1 MPDPLSKVFVG
12 EDLFSE
18 KMDNLTLA
26 IIRHGSSSGES
37 VEVTSWKQVQQL
49 VRAGLAPKV
58 FSVGDKF
65 IAEKESAIT
74 ITCSNS
80 NVSLSIN
87 AHTFV
92 EKMGEAGNKDYE
104 ATYDGIEWHDGDQ
117 NIVLSQYGI
126 TINSGTPVEGDKI
139 VVHETATDIEFIVMD
154 FDAETPADS
163 TRHHSMTLGMKY
175 TFDGVVF
182 DAREAFFYN
191 GTNAALPAGT
201 YYFKVAAHSWA
212 SGEVGKYIQ
221 FTLTQDLPVGGQLVF
236 TQDYNAGF
244 AGKNIKVF
252 ASNSTKD
259 SSPTETVAMS
269 EGNSGTYLGELK
281 NGLDSTTTIS
291 TYQPYMNHCQRA
303 IMGSN
308 NWEKSAIR
316 QWANAN
322 AAKGTF
328 WEPTNPW
335 DRMPSW
341 HDTSSGKDGFLYNL
355 DPELVKIMGEC
366 VKKTEYASCDGTGRY
381 NTTDKVWLFSR
392 EEIQSS
398 SSSEAATY
406 PPYKWWHNLLGETYG
421 DWRTDTRFIKRN
433 KAGSAQYWWLR
444 SPHSGFGH
452 RARIVNPSGY
462 VDSSDALY
470 GGQAVLVFAV
480 I

>member
-1 MPDPLSKVFVG
+1 MPDPLDKIFVG
-12 EDLFSE
+12 EDVFKE

-26 IIRHGSSSGES
+26 IIRHGSPAGES

-49 VRAGLAPKV
+49 VRAGLAQKV

-74 ITCSNS
+74 ISSTNS
-80 NVSLSIN
+80 NLSLSIN
-87 AHTFV
+87 AHTFI
-92 EKMGEAGNKDYE
+92 EKIGEAGNKDYE
-104 ATYDGIEWHDGDQ
+104 ATYDGIEWRDGEQ

-139 VVHETATDIEFIVMD
+139 LVHETATDIEFEVLD
-154 FDAETPADS
+154 FDAETPVDN
-163 TRHHSMTLGMKY
+163 TRQHSMTLGMKY
-175 TFDGVVF
+175 TFEGVQF

-191 GTNAALPAGT
+191 GTSAALAAGT
-201 YYFKVAAHSWA
+201 YYFKVVAHSWA

-236 TQDYNAGF
+236 TQDYNAAF

-259 SSPTETVAMS
+259 SAPTETVAMS
-269 EGNSGTYLGELK
+269 EGSSGTYLGELK
-281 NGLDSTTTIS
+281 NAFDTTTTNS
-291 TYQPYMNHCQRA
+291 SLQPYMNHCQRA
-303 IMGSN
+303 IMGNN
-308 NWEKSAIR
+308 NWAQSAIR

-322 AAKGTF
+322 ASKGTF
-328 WEPTNPW
+328 WQPKNAW

-355 DPELVKIMGEC
+355 DPELVKVMGEC
-366 VKKTEYASCDGTGRY
+366 VKTTEYASCDGSGRY
-381 NTTDKVWLFSR
+381 TTNDKVWLYSR

-406 PPYKWWHNLLGETYG
+406 PPYKWWHNLLGDTYG

-433 KAGSAQYWWLR
+433 TAGSAQYWWLR
-444 SPHSGFGH
+444 SPNTGDGH
-452 RARIVNPSGY
+452 FARRVHPSGY
-462 VDSSDALY
+462 VYNDHAIY
-470 GGQAVLVFAV
+470 GFQAVLVFAV